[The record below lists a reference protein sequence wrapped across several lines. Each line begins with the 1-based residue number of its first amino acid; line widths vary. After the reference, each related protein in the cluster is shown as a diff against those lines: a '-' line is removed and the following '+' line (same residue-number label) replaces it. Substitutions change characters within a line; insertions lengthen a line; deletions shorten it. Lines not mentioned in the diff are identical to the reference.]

1 MKRRILSLLLVICMV
16 ATLLPVMAGAEEAK
30 SAAINLAKKY
40 GQNSVGD
47 DVSFPETL
55 RVTEGG
61 EAVYAI
67 TQEDGLS
74 TKSGADAG
82 NYNVKLEYP
91 AGGIPT
97 IYLKNANIVNNH
109 GYGITPEY
117 SKGIFPMKIVVESDS
132 KVTASM
138 GCIYTKGG
146 DLTITGPGKLT
157 METTELHS
165 VLAVLKT
172 NDVDKYDLYLKD
184 ANLDVTCSGLSGAL
198 ISTELGSIYME
209 NTTIKGLNKNS
220 SAITTNKGDIIAT
233 NCTIQYESSW
243 SGFQATEG
251 SITLTNC
258 TVNAISGFKVIYADK
273 DVLIKNCDAYLEGDH
288 FENSAIDVWGTLTFD
303 NSTVE
308 MYALD
313 MPIFTEGSIPTFVGY
328 YRAIAGAD
336 KDNTSKYKEDFYNNY
351 QYMKIV
357 PADTP
362 EESTE
367 ETYEDEPEES
377 TEASTEGTNQTPSNE
392 TTNGSANTPSTNP
405 GNNTEADNST
415 ILWIVAAV
423 VLLGVFAVA
432 AILIIKKSKAA
443 E

>member
-30 SAAINLAKKY
+30 VAAIRLAKSY
-40 GQNSVGD
+40 GQNSSGD

-55 RVTEGG
+55 TVTEGG
-61 EAVYAI
+61 DPAYAI
-67 TQEDGLS
+67 NKEDGLS
-74 TKSGADAG
+74 TKSGANAD

-91 AGGIPT
+91 AGGVPT
-97 IYLKNANIVNNH
+97 IYLKNANIVNNI

-117 SKGIFPMKIVVESDS
+117 VKGLFDMKIVVEADS
-132 KVTASM
+132 KITASM
-138 GCIYTKGG
+138 SCFYTKGG

-157 METTELHS
+157 LETTELHS
-165 VLAVLKT
+165 VFSVLKT
-172 NDVDKYDLYLKD
+172 NDTDRYDLYLKD
-184 ANLDVTCSGLSGAL
+184 ANLDLTCSGVSGTL

-220 SAITTNKGDIIAT
+220 SGIVAAKGDIVAT
-233 NCTIQYESSW
+233 NCTLDYEASW

-251 SITLTNC
+251 GISLTNC
-258 TVNAISGFKVIYADK
+258 TIRAISGFKVIYADK
-273 DVLIKNCDAYLEGDH
+273 DVLFKNCNAYLEGNH

-328 YRAIAGAD
+328 YRAIAGND
-336 KDNTSKYKEDFYNNY
+336 KDATDKYKEDFYDTY

-367 ETYEDEPEES
+367 ETYEDETEES
-377 TEASTEGTNQTPSNE
+377 TEASTESTNQTSSND
-392 TTNGSANTPSTNP
+392 SANTPSTTP
-405 GNNTEADNST
+405 AGNDAAADNST
-415 ILWIVAAV
+415 ILWVVAAV
-423 VLLGVFAVA
+423 VLLGIFAVA